1 MQAQDR
7 LISSRL
13 VGDSV
18 GVCRP
23 QGAPHLLSGGPDSRS
38 RTREVRMLLPG
49 SDSGAPNCLPETQSP
64 RRSPSGVQRAPGQ
77 PGGLPRPTSAPEAL
91 PGRGQPWPQ
100 ITRRARLVDE
110 GAFQMCVQLS
120 SLRFLSVMR
129 RGEL

>member
-1 MQAQDR
+1 
-7 LISSRL
+7 
-13 VGDSV
+13 
-18 GVCRP
+18 
-23 QGAPHLLSGGPDSRS
+23 
-38 RTREVRMLLPG
+38 MLLPG